1 MSDFE
6 LLWLVFFKPFFLY
19 FFFMQRY
26 KCGRSP
32 GLMKSTAWS
41 TQMGVISCTCTFVHG
56 RQLCAQLIN
65 GSPLVP
71 LLWPAGSEISPST
84 FSFNFSLSAFG
95 RVAIVFAFG
104 KMLKLMSHV
113 GVRWCERGEMNFCVC
128 FYAGN
133 CVCPPHWVQMMD
145 IPPPWE
151 NMALQDWRSRSN
163 KERKLTMTLL

>member
-6 LLWLVFFKPFFLY
+6 LLWLVFFKPFFY
-19 FFFMQRY
+19 IFFLCNDMSVGGHQ
-26 KCGRSP
+26 
-32 GLMKSTAWS
+32 AWWNQQLEAHS
-41 TQMGVISCTCTFVHG
+41 AGTCTFVHG

-113 GVRWCERGEMNFCVC
+113 GVRWCERGEMNFCVF
-128 FYAGN
+128 FYTGN

-145 IPPPWE
+145 LPPPWE